1 MYVAPL
7 PALSCSQSIMDSR
20 DVVTISRFALEALL
34 RAAVP
39 GYSADD
45 LDVASHVG
53 RYSDMTPI
61 ASYQM
66 WRDELVDLV
75 RYETDVGHEAGASGL
90 DIQWFDDVAQAIDFG
105 AISEAP
111 LSLANR
117 PC

>member
-1 MYVAPL
+1 MHVAPL
-7 PALSCSQSIMDSR
+7 PALSCSQFIMGSK

-39 GYSADD
+39 GYSAHDFD
-45 LDVASHVG
+45 FASHAG

-61 ASYQM
+61 PGDQM

-75 RYETDVGHEAGASGL
+75 RYETEDGREAESAAVN
-90 DIQWFDDVAQAIDFG
+90 IQWFDDVAQAIDFG

-111 LSLANR
+111 LSLVAHL
-117 PC
+117 C